1 MRFAIVGNSGSGK
14 STLARQIAATHSL
27 PSLDL
32 DTVAWEPGQVAVP
45 RSAEAAGS
53 DVCAF
58 CERHDGWIV
67 EGCYADLTRR
77 ALGYS
82 PLLLF
87 MDPGVEACLW
97 NCQQRAWEPHK
108 YESKDAQDAR
118 LEFLMSWVRD
128 YYTRDGDL
136 SHAEHLRLFDA
147 YRGPKRRL
155 TTAVDGAFVQ
165 RLPVRWY
172 ADGVD
177 DLGSRFET
185 CTIAKREWTH
195 AAHLTVGLWHVRRYG
210 PDQALVRLRTGIRG
224 LNESHGGVNTDTDGY
239 HETITAAYVQLLA
252 GYLDAWPREL
262 PLSEAVAALLESP
275 LASKHALLTFY
286 SRERLMSTIAR
297 AVWVEPDLGPI
308 RADARVGWDA
318 AEV

>member
-1 MRFAIVGNSGSGK
+1 MRVAIVGNSGSGK
-14 STLARQIAATHSL
+14 STLAHQIAATHSL

-32 DTVAWEPGQVAVP
+32 DSVAWEPGTVAVP
-45 RSAEAAGS
+45 RSAEAAGG
-53 DVCAF
+53 DVRAF
-58 CERHDGWIV
+58 CEQHDGWIV

-87 MDPGVEACLW
+87 MDPGVDACLS
-97 NCQQRAWEPHK
+97 NCRQRPWEPHK
-108 YESKDAQDAR
+108 YRSKDQQDAR

-128 YYTRDGDL
+128 YYTRSGDL
-136 SHAEHLRLFDA
+136 SHAEHQALYDG

-155 TTAVDGAFVQ
+155 TASVDGAFVQ

-210 PDQALVRLRTGIRG
+210 PDEALARLRTGIRR
-224 LNESHGGVNTDTDGY
+224 LNESHGGVNSDTDGY

-252 GYLDAWPREL
+252 GYLDGRPR
-262 PLSEAVAALLESP
+262 PLSEAVVELLESP
-275 LASKHALLTFY
+275 LASKHVLLTFY
-286 SRERLMSTIAR
+286 SRERLTSTTAR
-297 AVWVEPDLGPI
+297 AVWVEPDLAPI
-308 RADARVGWDA
+308 RANVRGGLDA